1 MQAQA
6 MTMSMQGQGQELQGL
21 NAVVTGSSRGIG
33 LETAVALAR
42 AGANVAVNAATSL
55 DEAETVAARVRDLG
69 SDAFVVVG
77 DVSAADDVR
86 RMFDSVNHR
95 WGSVDIAINNAG
107 IVDNAAAEDMTVA
120 QWRRM
125 IDVNLTGVFLCAQA
139 AGRMMIARGRG
150 GSIVNVSSICAHI
163 VVSPQK
169 QCHYNAAKGGVT
181 MLTKSL
187 AVEWASHGI
196 RVNAVSPGYVNTVL
210 VARME
215 ELHPTWEGRT
225 PMARLGQPHEIA
237 DVITFLAGPRAGFV
251 TGSDWLVDGGYECW

>member
-1 MQAQA
+1 MMQERA
-6 MTMSMQGQGQELQGL
+6 MRGDSQGRELQGL

-33 LETAVALAR
+33 LETALSLAR
-42 AGANVAVNAATSL
+42 AGANVAINAVTSL
-55 DEAETVAARVRDLG
+55 DEAEAVAARVRDLG
-69 SDAFVVVG
+69 CDAFVVAG
-77 DVSAADDVR
+77 DVSDPVDIR
-86 RMFDSVNHR
+86 CLFTSVSRR
-95 WGSVDIAINNAG
+95 WGGVDIAINNAG

-120 QWRRM
+120 RWRRM
-125 IDVNLTGVFLCAQA
+125 IDVNLTGVFLCSQA
-139 AGRMMIARGRG
+139 AGRLMIAQGRG

-187 AVEWASHGI
+187 AAEWAPHGI

-215 ELHPTWEGRT
+215 ELHSTWQGRT

-237 DVITFLAGPRAGFV
+237 DVITFLAGPRASFV